1 MSNLQKVLVRKQ
13 NEDFQVMETNTL
25 SLEYLQSQVG
35 GFIELVNWFEDLNNL
50 GIDMWINEE
59 GKLIENLKTTFIVV
73 DNNGEVVDAI
83 FGDVVFT
90 STDMEGNTIG
100 LNDIQIQKIKKI
112 LGQQVGVTSNG
123 SIAHIIK
130 M

>member
-13 NEDFQVMETNTL
+13 NEDFQVVETKTL

-35 GFIELVNWFEDLNNL
+35 GFIELVSWFEDLNNL

-100 LNDIQIQKIKKI
+100 LNDIQIQRIKKI

>member
-13 NEDFQVMETNTL
+13 NEDFQVVETKTL
-25 SLEYLQSQVG
+25 NLEYLQSQVG
-35 GFIELVNWFEDLNNL
+35 GFIELVSWFEDLNNL

-59 GKLIENLKTTFIVV
+59 GKLIEDLKTTFIVV

>member
-13 NEDFQVMETNTL
+13 NEDFQVVETKTL
-25 SLEYLQSQVG
+25 NLEYLQSQVG